1 MNKQTEKADAG
12 KYYRE
17 NFKSYLVAKDDNFF
31 IETFC
36 EEGKIDCVPVK
47 LKGQYWPKSARFKLR
62 YLTDKERQETNK
74 TDVYKFPGETTRSSP
89 FQHLLNRLLD
99 EILVLDADEFN
110 RVSNS
115 AKRSKPLFIA

>member
-1 MNKQTEKADAG
+1 MKKQIEKDVG
-12 KYYRE
+12 EYYRE
-17 NFKSYLVAKDDNFF
+17 NFNSYLIVKNDKFF

-36 EEGKIDCVPVK
+36 KEGKIDCMPIK

-62 YLTDKERQETNK
+62 HLTDNERQETNT
-74 TDVYKFPGETTRSSP
+74 TDVYKFPGEATRSSP